1 MTMHVIRRFK
11 RVEGLNGENGHSGAP
26 CSSERH
32 SGVDGRRGNVTI
44 VVQRSDGSQ
53 QEYSSL
59 YCLELIDFDV
69 EDENGDGIFEPGEH
83 LFIRRITV
91 RNSDWFKLIDGDDG
105 RTVLPSIMEG
115 SNIKALATVA
125 QASLSKLSFEV
136 YNHGNLSIGPQ
147 GYNSRIVEIDVS
159 FPAAFGLLESGL
171 GQWEDTIIITPPK
184 IRSRKSLSLERQLH
198 IHSDAQS
205 HQHVV
210 VVFKLYLGRPT
221 QLGPGGQDKVSL
233 AHKVE
238 IILQVSEHYHYNPG
252 ASFLL
257 VTNSEI
263 GRERSQSI
271 CRFINNSLGMEVDT
285 WNVSLYAGLD
295 YRDHD
300 SDALKN
306 VMFRYHGKTVIFFG
320 NRFDFFGQ
328 GTKSIFDLCDPEALV
343 VAAAHDT
350 NFLFLDTPDFKPHAK
365 LVNEMVFWPSQSIFD
380 MEARINQ
387 SQRFHSVPDFVASLT
402 QQRQR
407 HSLTHARFAI
417 TIPKKWNQAGP
428 SKPKTKAKNVATQL
442 RRKLPT
448 TRFIIVD
455 HGLNVS
461 QRPSTGIVGE
471 DAPGLERCEHSRG
484 CPSDV
489 MVTIGVPYHNS
500 IAASEQRSPSEL
512 IADMTPTDGI
522 PAAEAYM
529 VVEGIALHHR
539 VDLLWGTAAGST
551 SNDGLARPSQFAIE
565 ALTTSL
571 IQTTHRELKLLL
583 DKSPWPD
590 KILPSNPSKHSFEE
604 LKFLF
609 ASHLPALHAILFHP
623 KALDMATAVSSNVQ
637 SVLSYALAT
646 MQPQSR
652 RQVMTQAMTQA
663 LTPTRNRRR
672 RAHAILKTGI
682 ATMFRKKG
690 TAETL

>member
-1 MTMHVIRRFK
+1 
-11 RVEGLNGENGHSGAP
+11 
-26 CSSERH
+26 
-32 SGVDGRRGNVTI
+32 
-44 VVQRSDGSQ
+44 
-53 QEYSSL
+53 
-59 YCLELIDFDV
+59 
-69 EDENGDGIFEPGEH
+69 
-83 LFIRRITV
+83 
-91 RNSDWFKLIDGDDG
+91 
-105 RTVLPSIMEG
+105 
-115 SNIKALATVA
+115 
-125 QASLSKLSFEV
+125 
-136 YNHGNLSIGPQ
+136 
-147 GYNSRIVEIDVS
+147 
-159 FPAAFGLLESGL
+159 
-171 GQWEDTIIITPPK
+171 
-184 IRSRKSLSLERQLH
+184 
-198 IHSDAQS
+198 
-205 HQHVV
+205 
-210 VVFKLYLGRPT
+210 
-221 QLGPGGQDKVSL
+221 
-233 AHKVE
+233 
-238 IILQVSEHYHYNPG
+238 
-252 ASFLL
+252 
-257 VTNSEI
+257 
-263 GRERSQSI
+263 
-271 CRFINNSLGMEVDT
+271 MEVDT

-306 VMFRYHGKTVIFFG
+306 VMFRYHGKTVIFFS

-328 GTKSIFDLCDPEALV
+328 GTKNIFDLCDPEALV

-365 LVNEMVFWPSQSIFD
+365 LANEMVFWPSQSTFD

-387 SQRFHSVPDFVASLT
+387 SQRFHSVPDFVTSLT
-402 QQRQR
+402 QQRQH

-417 TIPKKWNQAGP
+417 TIPKKWYQAGP

-461 QRPSTGIVGE
+461 QCPSTGIVGQ
-471 DAPGLERCEHSRG
+471 DAPGLERYEHSRG
-484 CPSDV
+484 CPSDL

-512 IADMTPTDGI
+512 IA
-522 PAAEAYM
+522 YM
-529 VVEGIALHHR
+529 VVEAIALHHR

-551 SNDGLARPSQFAIE
+551 SNDGLARPSQFAIK

-571 IQTTHRELKLLL
+571 IQTTHRELELLL

-623 KALDMATAVSSNVQ
+623 KALDMATAVSSNVE

-646 MQPQSR
+646 TQPQSR
-652 RQVMTQAMTQA
+652 RQAMTQA

-672 RAHAILKTGI
+672 RAHAVLKTGI

-690 TAETL
+690 LAESEITKFFSSAERVPTSSNPTTRNTSTVVLRMVADLTKQSQHAVLKGKQDASDLVWGPIYLSPGDWDRRVAAVQERSRRIREEGNRARRLLERMLTHN